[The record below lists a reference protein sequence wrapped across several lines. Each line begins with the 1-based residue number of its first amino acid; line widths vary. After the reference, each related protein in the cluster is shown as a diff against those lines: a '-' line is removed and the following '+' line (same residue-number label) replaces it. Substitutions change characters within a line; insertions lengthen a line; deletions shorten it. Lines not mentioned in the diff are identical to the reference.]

1 VITVRAAVG
10 EDVDAVWP
18 LARDLATSY
27 AVDHDAYARD
37 FVTLVADPTVVLL
50 VATDDG
56 VVVGYLLG
64 QRHVTFHAGGPVIW
78 VEELMVAETR
88 RGAGVGRAL
97 MRAVEDSGRASGAAA
112 YLALATRRAAGFYAA
127 LGYEESA
134 AYLKK
139 SLGTP

>member
-1 VITVRAAVG
+1 MITVRPAGVQ
-10 EDVDAVWP
+10 DVDAVWP

-27 AVDHDAYARD
+27 TVDHDPYATD
-37 FVTLVADPTVVLL
+37 FVAYVGDPAVVLL

-64 QRHVTFHAGGPVIW
+64 QHRVTFHAGGPVIW
-78 VEELMVAETR
+78 VEEVMVAEAR

-97 MRAVEDSGRASGAAA
+97 MEAVEELARASGAT
-112 YLALATRRAAGFYAA
+112 YIALATRRAADFYTG
-127 LGYEESA
+127 LGYRESA

-139 SLGTP
+139 SLRPA

>member
-1 VITVRAAVG
+1 MITVRAAVG

-27 AVDHDAYARD
+27 AVDHEAYARD

-97 MRAVEDSGRASGAAA
+97 MRVVEERGRASGAA

-139 SLGTP
+139 ALGTP